1 MSTDDDKLQIVA
13 FSTNET
19 HQTPIDIINT
29 FLEQQNHVILKKTR
43 SAIAFSTTLRNSTK
57 PTRIMI
63 CSIINLGREYTGIT
77 DVNCYMIFVDLEQET
92 SKEKFD
98 SIINYAKDYCELS
111 KKVFILGMTNA
122 NKTTE
127 KTNIKITKDDITS
140 FLENS
145 DISYEYN
152 EIDLSNIKE
161 ICDKIM
167 NILIYSSKNAISGE
181 LVQQFEKDQSGSCNI
196 L

>member
-1 MSTDDDKLQIVA
+1 MSNDDKLQIVA

-19 HQTPIDIINT
+19 YQTPIDIINT

-43 SAIAFSTTLRNSTK
+43 SAIAFSTTLSNSTK

-77 DVNCYMIFVDLEQET
+77 DVNCYMIFVDLEKET

-98 SIINYAKDYCELS
+98 SIISYAKDYCELS
-111 KKVFILGMTNA
+111 KKVFVLGMINA

-127 KTNIKITKDDITS
+127 KTNIKITKEDIES

-152 EIDLSNIKE
+152 EIDLSNTKE

>member
-1 MSTDDDKLQIVA
+1 MSNDDKLQIVA

-43 SAIAFSTTLRNSTK
+43 SAIAFSTTLSNSTK

-181 LVQQFEKDQSGSCNI
+181 LMQQIEKDQSGSCNI

>member
-1 MSTDDDKLQIVA
+1 MSNDDKLQIVA

-19 HQTPIDIINT
+19 YQTPIDIINT
-29 FLEQQNHVILKKTR
+29 FLEQQNHVILKKTKT
-43 SAIAFSTTLRNSTK
+43 AIAFSTTLSNSTK

-77 DVNCYMIFVDLEQET
+77 DVNCYMIFVDLEKET

-98 SIINYAKDYCELS
+98 SIISYAKDYCELS
-111 KKVFILGMTNA
+111 KKVFVLGMINA
-122 NKTTE
+122 NETTE
-127 KTNIKITKDDITS
+127 KTNIKITKDDIAS

-152 EIDLSNIKE
+152 EIDLSDTKE